1 MKLSVFAIAFLA
13 ACTPFQWK
21 LAEDIIQGEEQVV
34 EKIAEDVT
42 GIPQPDPTIPRK

>member
-1 MKLSVFAIAFLA
+1 MKSAIIALAFFA

-21 LAEDIIQGEEQVV
+21 LAEDIIQGEEKVV
-34 EKIAEDVT
+34 EQIAEDVT